1 MSHRVRETAET
12 VCGVESQYHMSQDS
26 QTKRTSQ
33 SSCKLLLWE
42 ERERGGGERERGGEG
57 EGERSGFVFPNLGL
71 TGSLSTTAY
80 LHSQRVYN

>member
-42 ERERGGGERERGGEG
+42 ERERGGGEEREGGGEEREGGGERER
-57 EGERSGFVFPNLGL
+57 ERDLDL
-71 TGSLSTTAY
+71 C
-80 LHSQRVYN
+80 